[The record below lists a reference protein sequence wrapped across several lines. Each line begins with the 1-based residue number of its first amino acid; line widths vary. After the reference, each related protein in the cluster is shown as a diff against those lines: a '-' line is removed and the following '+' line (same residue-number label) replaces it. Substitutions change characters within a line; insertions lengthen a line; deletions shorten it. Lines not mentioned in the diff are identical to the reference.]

1 MSKAISIIE
10 GRKLNVCL
18 KKKKRNTIGQSLDEP
33 FLRSIKLLTDNN
45 HLDVGAQKKIVMGP
59 AGCSDMFLTKEGIL
73 SEDKTLLI
81 RPDIKGIQI
90 QICKLNEVL
99 PSIGY
104 D

>member
-1 MSKAISIIE
+1 MLWNEKNRTSVFHGITCE
-10 GRKLNVCL
+10 ERKENNI
-18 KKKKRNTIGQSLDEP
+18 KIHAKP
-33 FLRSIKLLTDNN
+33 FLRSNKLLTDNN

-81 RPDIKGIQI
+81 RPDIKGIQL